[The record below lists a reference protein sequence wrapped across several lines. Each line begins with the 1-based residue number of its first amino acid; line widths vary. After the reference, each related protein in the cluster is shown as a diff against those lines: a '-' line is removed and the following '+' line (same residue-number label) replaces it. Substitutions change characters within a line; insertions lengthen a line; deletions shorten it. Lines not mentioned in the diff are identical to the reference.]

1 MKKPTKIRI
10 LHRTIPIRWSPSAI
24 NRASREEGEPLH
36 GVYRSGEILISP
48 DTNDVEKETLL
59 HEILHA
65 LIDQTALA
73 SDGGPLNGDSEEQ
86 VIRTLSPL
94 LLHTLR
100 NNQAL
105 TRWLLVE

>member
-10 LHRTIPIRWSPSAI
+10 LHRTIPIRWDASSI

-36 GVYRSGEILISP
+36 GIYRSGEILVSP
-48 DTNDVEKETLL
+48 DVADVEKETLL

-65 LIDQTALA
+65 LIDQTALS
-73 SDGGPLNGDSEEQ
+73 SDGGPLSGDNEEQ

-94 LLHTLR
+94 LFHTLR
-100 NNQAL
+100 NNAAL
-105 TRWLLVE
+105 TRWLIE

>member
-1 MKKPTKIRI
+1 MKKPTKIKV
-10 LHRTIPIRWSPSAI
+10 LHRTIPIRWDAASI
-24 NRASREEGEPLH
+24 HRASREEGEPLH
-36 GVYRSGEILISP
+36 GVYKNGEILISP
-48 DTNDVEKETLL
+48 DTPDVEKETLL

-65 LIDQTALA
+65 LIDHTGLS
-73 SDGGPLNGDSEEQ
+73 SDGGPLTGDQEEQ

-100 NNQAL
+100 SNTPV

>member
-1 MKKPTKIRI
+1 MKKPTRIRV
-10 LHRTIPIRWSPSAI
+10 LHRTIPIRWSPAAI

-48 DTNDVEKETLL
+48 DQPDIERETLL

-73 SDGGPLNGDSEEQ
+73 SDGGPLSGDNEEQ
-86 VIRTLSPL
+86 VVRTLSPL
-94 LLHTLR
+94 LFHTLR
-100 NNQAL
+100 NNTAL
-105 TRWLLVE
+105 TRWLIQ

>member
-1 MKKPTKIRI
+1 MKKPAKIRV
-10 LHRTIPIRWSPSAI
+10 LHRTIPIRWDATSI

-36 GVYRSGEILISP
+36 GVYRSGEILIAP
-48 DTNDVEKETLL
+48 DQPDIERETLL

-73 SDGGPLNGDSEEQ
+73 SDGGPLSGDSEEQ

-94 LLHTLR
+94 LFHTLR
-100 NNQAL
+100 NNAAL
-105 TRWLLVE
+105 TRWLIQ